1 MEEDRP
7 RRSAASQDGER
18 SGESGAGA
26 KAKRPPEYQR
36 SRAGTM
42 RSVVESEASS
52 RA

>member
-18 SGESGAGA
+18 
-26 KAKRPPEYQR
+26 K
-36 SRAGTM
+36 

-52 RA
+52 KAQRRPEYQRSRDSTI